1 MLESLFINI
10 ACTIDLIDK
19 TIGRFARVLWSIDI
33 MLALICITLG
43 L

>member
-1 MLESLFINI
+1 MFEFSFIKI

-19 TIGRFARVLWSIDI
+19 TIGHFARVLWSIDI